1 MCRALCRLVY
11 SPDPVYAWPLVTM
24 VAQSSLPNMFLCS
37 FRAEARGQHGDVV
50 GPGMS
55 GLLGSARTL
64 LQEYAV
70 KGALLCTAGKKIHME
85 SPPLAND
92 HAWVES
98 SVTYHQKHLS
108 SIQNHHWWLTFL
120 SKKRFTS
127 GRHDPAFG
135 FSASTSS
142 TLLYFSVIWIRIINT
157 EIQMTIQGS
166 SSWAIT
172 IQKAVLP

>member
-1 MCRALCRLVY
+1 MWSMNPALGRFVWTRHGSMLSSVVRQESGTCVVPCADLSTALTQY
-11 SPDPVYAWPLVTM
+11 TLGPL
-24 VAQSSLPNMFLCS
+24 LPWWHNLPCQICFLCS

-108 SIQNHHWWLTFL
+108 SIQNHHW
-120 SKKRFTS
+120 
-127 GRHDPAFG
+127 
-135 FSASTSS
+135 
-142 TLLYFSVIWIRIINT
+142 
-157 EIQMTIQGS
+157 
-166 SSWAIT
+166 
-172 IQKAVLP
+172 

>member
-1 MCRALCRLVY
+1 
-11 SPDPVYAWPLVTM
+11 M

-108 SIQNHHWWLTFL
+108 SIQNHHW
-120 SKKRFTS
+120 
-127 GRHDPAFG
+127 
-135 FSASTSS
+135 
-142 TLLYFSVIWIRIINT
+142 
-157 EIQMTIQGS
+157 
-166 SSWAIT
+166 
-172 IQKAVLP
+172 